1 MKTKI
6 PKYKLKDI
14 VVFLNIDTNDFYQCI
29 IEGARLVGEYGSYE
43 WIYYIHHYSD
53 DKYVSGESRT
63 YLLKEWVNEDNIEK
77 AL

>member
-14 VVFLNIDTNDFYQCI
+14 VVFLNIDTNDFYQGT
-29 IEGARLVGEYGSYE
+29 IEGARLVGEYGSDD
-43 WIYYIHHYSD
+43 WIYYIYHYSED
-53 DKYVSGESRT
+53 EITIGHYGTV
-63 YLLKEWVNEDNIEK
+63 LLKEWVNEDNIEK